1 MFNNTRK
8 QMAKNVVS
16 SSEYEN
22 TIKPKD
28 GQIHAMLVDSFSG
41 IGEGSVMQ
49 IEEKYSNQINEFLA
63 KLQNDGYEIV
73 DVKFF
78 SEPYKG
84 FSADS
89 KYQTLILYK

>member
-1 MFNNTRK
+1 MFNKTRK
-8 QMAKNVVS
+8 DMAKNVIS
-16 SSEYEN
+16 STEYAN

-41 IGEGSVMQ
+41 LGEGSVLQ

-73 DVKFF
+73 DVKFM
-78 SEPYKG
+78 SHKYEG
-84 FSADS
+84 FSADA